1 MTMQSL
7 FLIARINGAR
17 VAIHSDF
24 VESVVRIQDIVPI
37 PRCDP
42 IVVGLF
48 ALRSRVLTLIDSQFF
63 VTGITQPFQPGALA
77 IVAEVSGQQ
86 FGFLVESVEDAITID
101 LAKIEKNITPP
112 REWSGIASGLVE
124 VSGEIAIIIDPS
136 PLIDVKKAIAA

>member
-1 MTMQSL
+1 MMQSL

-17 VAIHSDF
+17 VAIHSNL
-24 VESVVRIQDIVPI
+24 VESVVRVHDVVPI

-63 VTGITQPFQPGALA
+63 VTGKSNPFQPGVLA

-86 FGFLVESVEDAITID
+86 YGFLVESVEDAITID
-101 LAKIEKNITPP
+101 LAKIEQNVAPP
-112 REWSGIASGLVE
+112 HEWAAAVGGLVE
-124 VSGEIAIIIDPS
+124 VDGEIAMIIDPGK
-136 PLIDVKKAIAA
+136 LIVGKKAMAA